1 MTRHAAPPATT
12 RRAWRSTVRAGDML
26 GTGLAGLRQRRT
38 RAALSALGIAIGIA
52 ALVAVLGITRSSQ
65 SALLAEID
73 QLGTNLLTVTNGQ
86 TIGGQEAELPATAT
100 AMIRRVDGV
109 QQAAPT
115 AILATARVY
124 RTDRV
129 PVFDTGGLAARA
141 ADPSLLAVL
150 GGSLRCGV
158 FLNPATSRYPVTVLG
173 YQAAQTLGIP
183 SDRAGGSAHGAGG
196 SASGTGSSAS
206 GAGGSAS
213 GTGSSASGTGSTA
226 SGTGSTAYRVL
237 IGGRLFTVAG
247 ILNPLPL
254 APEID
259 RSALIGFPVAAALLG
274 YDGHPSRIYV
284 RTDVDATAQVAALL
298 GPTASPQ
305 TPGGAAVSQPSAALT
320 ARLAVAAA
328 STALF
333 AGLGAVALLVGGIG
347 IANVMVIAVLERRS
361 EIGLRRALGAAR
373 PHIAAQFLTEAV
385 LLGLLGGAAGVLA
398 GVALTEAVARVRH
411 WTPLIPPQA
420 LPGGLLIAVTIA
432 ALAGLYPAIRA
443 ARLSPAEALRTV

>member
-1 MTRHAAPPATT
+1 MTMDRPAVRPGDTLRT
-12 RRAWRSTVRAGDML
+12 ALTGVRYRRA
-26 GTGLAGLRQRRT
+26 

-73 QLGTNLLTVTNGQ
+73 QLGTNLLTVTNGE
-86 TIGGQEAELPATAT
+86 TLNGQEAELPATAT

-109 QQAAPT
+109 EQAAPT
-115 AILATARVY
+115 AILTTARVY
-124 RTDRV
+124 RTGRV

-150 GGSLRCGV
+150 GGTLRLGV
-158 FLNPATSRYPVTVLG
+158 FLNRATSRYPVTVLG

-183 SDRAGGSAHGAGG
+183 GAGAGG
-196 SASGTGSSAS
+196 HG
-206 GAGGSAS
+206 
-213 GTGSSASGTGSTA
+213 
-226 SGTGSTAYRVL
+226 YRVL

-247 ILNPLPL
+247 VLNPLPL
-254 APEID
+254 APEVD
-259 RSALIGFPVAAALLG
+259 RSALVGFPVAAALLG

-284 RTDVDATAQVAALL
+284 RTDVDATAQVDALL
-298 GPTASPQ
+298 GPTADPQ
-305 TPGGAAVSQPSAALT
+305 APGGAAVSQPSAALT

-347 IANVMVIAVLERRS
+347 IANVMVIAVLERRQ

-373 PHIAAQFLTEAV
+373 RHIAAQFLTEAI
-385 LLGLLGGAAGVLA
+385 LLGLLGGAAGAAA
-398 GVALTEAVARVRH
+398 GAALTAIVAWARH
-411 WTPLIPPQA
+411 WTPLLPPQA
-420 LPGGLLIAVTIA
+420 LPGAVAAAVAIA
-432 ALAGLYPAIRA
+432 ALAGLYPAVRA
-443 ARLSPAEALRTV
+443 ARMSPAEALRTT

>member
-183 SDRAGGSAHGAGG
+183 SDRAGGSAH
-196 SASGTGSSAS
+196 

>member
-1 MTRHAAPPATT
+1 MSVTT
-12 RRAWRSTVRAGDML
+12 TARSAVRPGDTL
-26 GTGLAGLRQRRT
+26 RTALTGLRYRRT

-86 TIGGQEAELPATAT
+86 TLGGQEAELPATAT

-109 QQAAPT
+109 EQAAPT
-115 AILATARVY
+115 AILGPARVY
-124 RTDRV
+124 RTNRV

-141 ADPSLLAVL
+141 ADPALLAVL
-150 GGSLRCGV
+150 GGRLRQGV

-173 YQAAQTLGIP
+173 YQAARSLGIAP
-183 SDRAGGSAHGAGG
+183 GGHQA
-196 SASGTGSSAS
+196 
-206 GAGGSAS
+206 
-213 GTGSSASGTGSTA
+213 
-226 SGTGSTAYRVL
+226 RVF
-237 IGGRLFTVAG
+237 IGGQWFTVAG

-259 RSALIGFPVAAALLG
+259 RSALVGFPVAAALLG

-284 RTDVDATAQVAALL
+284 RTDVAATARVAGLL

-305 TPGGAAVSQPSAALT
+305 LPGGAAVSQPSAALT

-347 IANVMVIAVLERRS
+347 IANVMVIAVLERRP
-361 EIGLRRALGAAR
+361 EIGLRRALGSAR
-373 PHIAAQFLTEAV
+373 RHIAAQFLTEAV
-385 LLGLLGGAAGVLA
+385 LLGLLGGAAGAAA
-398 GVALTEAVARVRH
+398 GAALTATVAWTRH
-411 WTPLIPPQA
+411 WTLLIPPQA
-420 LPGGLLIAVTIA
+420 LPGGVATAVAVA
-432 ALAGLYPAIRA
+432 ALAGLYPAVRA
-443 ARLSPAEALRTV
+443 ARLSPAEALRTT